1 MAAFLARRLLGAI
14 PLLLG
19 VSILSFIFM
28 QMAPGGPDTLLAKN
42 GRMSQAQLAAIRE
55 NMGLDDP
62 VPVQLWTWIQN
73 LAVGDL
79 GTSFTQQRP
88 VSEVIWEVFPNTLY
102 LMVTALIISLIVAM
116 IFGVGAAVNQYGWFD
131 NVTSFIAYFGLSM
144 PVFWIGLMLQ
154 IIFAVK
160 LGWLP
165 SAGMHSPTGGGPL
178 DLIKHMILPAMT
190 LAIGSIGSWSRYLR
204 SSTLE
209 VLGQDYVRTAQAKGL
224 NSRIVMTRH
233 VLRNA
238 IVPFMTIVAIDI
250 PLYLTGAVLT
260 ETVFSWP
267 GMGRLF
273 FDSLTKRDYPV
284 LMGILLLGAVLI
296 VLGNIIAD
304 MLYAVLD
311 PRVSLK

>member
-1 MAAFLARRLLGAI
+1 
-14 PLLLG
+14 
-19 VSILSFIFM
+19 
-28 QMAPGGPDTLLAKN
+28 
-42 GRMSQAQLAAIRE
+42 
-55 NMGLDDP
+55 
-62 VPVQLWTWIQN
+62 
-73 LAVGDL
+73 
-79 GTSFTQQRP
+79 
-88 VSEVIWEVFPNTLY
+88 
-102 LMVTALIISLIVAM
+102 
-116 IFGVGAAVNQYGWFD
+116 
-131 NVTSFIAYFGLSM
+131 
-144 PVFWIGLMLQ
+144 
-154 IIFAVK
+154 
-160 LGWLP
+160 
-165 SAGMHSPTGGGPL
+165 MHSPTGGGPL